1 VITDLVAVG
10 VLAYFNEKK
19 HQSSGAN
26 RGDWFYYWFV
36 SEIITPKLSTV
47 EQPSYE
53 MGVEVISLLLEE
65 MQCNK
70 ENKIFEPKI
79 VELGTSVIVRNQV
92 LKIKG

>member
-1 VITDLVAVG
+1 MSMEFFVITDLVAVG

-19 HQSSGAN
+19 HQSSGQIAIGFVIGLCQN
-26 RGDWFYYWFV
+26 YY
-36 SEIITPKLSTV
+36 SKMSTV

-70 ENKIFEPKI
+70 ENKI
-79 VELGTSVIVRNQV
+79 LNLR
-92 LKIKG
+92 

>member
-1 VITDLVAVG
+1 
-10 VLAYFNEKK
+10 
-19 HQSSGAN
+19 
-26 RGDWFYYWFV
+26 V

-92 LKIKG
+92 LK